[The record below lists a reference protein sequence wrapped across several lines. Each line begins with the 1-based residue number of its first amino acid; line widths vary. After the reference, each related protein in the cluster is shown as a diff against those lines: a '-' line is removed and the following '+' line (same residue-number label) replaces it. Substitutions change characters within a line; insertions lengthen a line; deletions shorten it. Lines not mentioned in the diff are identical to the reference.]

1 MIRFFLMNRLEKFRE
16 CLDTQIKSL
25 IIYIYIFIHSSSL
38 AFIFALKKKH
48 AETIYT
54 IFVYSDTIY
63 RKKLTIIF
71 LLVNV

>member
-38 AFIFALKKKH
+38 AFIFALKKK
-48 AETIYT
+48 TCRNYLYDIC
-54 IFVYSDTIY
+54 
-63 RKKLTIIF
+63 LQ
-71 LLVNV
+71 